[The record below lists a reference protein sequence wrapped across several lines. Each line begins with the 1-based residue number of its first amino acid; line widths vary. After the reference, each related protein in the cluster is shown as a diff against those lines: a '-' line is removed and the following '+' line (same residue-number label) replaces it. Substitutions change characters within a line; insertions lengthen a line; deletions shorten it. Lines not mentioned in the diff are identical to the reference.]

1 MFDMFGNTMV
11 MTSGKLNG
19 TLSKEDINVE
29 FIVTIWLV
37 AMVRYRIE
45 ISEVLMTYL
54 LFSFTERLHYGGIL
68 KSKGTIYSE
77 TF

>member
-68 KSKGTIYSE
+68 N
-77 TF
+77 